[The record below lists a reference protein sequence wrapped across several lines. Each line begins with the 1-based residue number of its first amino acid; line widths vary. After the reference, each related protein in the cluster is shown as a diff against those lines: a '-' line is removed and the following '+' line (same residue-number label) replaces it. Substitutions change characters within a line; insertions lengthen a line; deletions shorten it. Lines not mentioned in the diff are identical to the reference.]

1 MYNACYLDVTRSYAA
16 TPSHTIPAINNI
28 ASNNANPP
36 QNGAVTHHH
45 DQSITPHNFSVTKT
59 TPSKS
64 RIPIPPDEPDDLES
78 DISSTPNI
86 HQITM

>member
-16 TPSHTIPAINNI
+16 TPSHTIPAINKI
-28 ASNNANPP
+28 ASTNPNPP

-59 TPSKS
+59 TPSKPS
-64 RIPIPPDEPDDLES
+64 TPIPPDEPDDLES